1 MFENNVYMSRKSQYL
16 KKITFWECASYF
28 KKGHAHGESS
38 SVGLDVRLESESCLF
53 KPHLV
58 LCLVYQPILNI
69 RLLVTSESNSTTKRL
84 ILEEWRC
91 RIIAILFGIIEYLL
105 FCRRKDLQSYQ
116 FSCILLI
123 QRCKKC
129 N

>member
-58 LCLVYQPILNI
+58 LCLAYQPILNT
-69 RLLVTSESNSTTKRL
+69 RLLWPLNRIVQRKDWY
-84 ILEEWRC
+84 WRSDAVGSLRFC
-91 RIIAILFGIIEYLL
+91 LVLL
-105 FCRRKDLQSYQ
+105 SICCFCRRKDLQSYQ

>member
-1 MFENNVYMSRKSQYL
+1 M
-16 KKITFWECASYF
+16 C

-58 LCLVYQPILNI
+58 LCLAYQPILNI

-91 RIIAILFGIIEYLL
+91 LIIAILFGIIEYLL
-105 FCRRKDLQSYQ
+105 FLSTQGPSVL
-116 FSCILLI
+116 SI
-123 QRCKKC
+123 
-129 N
+129 